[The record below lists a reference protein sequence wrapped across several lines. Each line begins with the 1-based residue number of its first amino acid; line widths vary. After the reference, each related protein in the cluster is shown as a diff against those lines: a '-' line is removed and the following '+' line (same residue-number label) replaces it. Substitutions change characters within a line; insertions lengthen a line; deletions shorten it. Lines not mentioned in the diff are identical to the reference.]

1 MSDSRR
7 VFVAPGQPGTGG
19 DVDDEAPCTSCTSF
33 LVPPLLLL
41 EQRAAEED
49 SVKVDLDQSVK
60 TIFMIRLH

>member
-19 DVDDEAPCTSCTSF
+19 DVDDEAPCTFSF

-41 EQRAAEED
+41 EQRAAVED